1 MTYDEVVA
9 HAKKYSKTFNKK
21 NQYGKLFDSPWNNAE
36 GFEAMAV
43 KTVLKKLIN
52 QYGPKSLEM
61 QTAIESD
68 QSVVNNYEKN
78 EFEYPDNEK
87 PSVADEINEQFST
100 AEIVEPIP
108 EDDEIM

>member
-1 MTYDEVVA
+1 
-9 HAKKYSKTFNKK
+9 
-21 NQYGKLFDSPWNNAE
+21 
-36 GFEAMAV
+36 MAV

-78 EFEYPDNEK
+78 EFEYPDNGK

-100 AEIVEPIP
+100 AEVVEPIP
-108 EDDEIM
+108 EDDEEIM